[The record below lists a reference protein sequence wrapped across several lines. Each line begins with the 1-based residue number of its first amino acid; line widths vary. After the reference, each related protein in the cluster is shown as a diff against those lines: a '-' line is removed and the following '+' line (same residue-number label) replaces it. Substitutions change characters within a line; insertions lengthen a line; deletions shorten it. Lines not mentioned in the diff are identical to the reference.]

1 MAPDL
6 LGIGTVISRIIE
18 AIKDALLWIGT
29 QLLRLL
35 RAYWNLLITKP
46 ELGVTL
52 TLLFIYL
59 LT

>member
-6 LGIGTVISRIIE
+6 LGIGTVISRVIE

-35 RAYWNLLITKP
+35 RWYWNFITTKP
-46 ELGVTL
+46 EWGITA
-52 TLLFIYL
+52 TLLVIYL

>member
-6 LGIGTVISRIIE
+6 LGIGTVISRVVE

-35 RAYWNLLITKP
+35 RWYWNFLITKP
-46 ELGVTL
+46 EWGITL
-52 TLLFIYL
+52 TILFIYL